1 MANGFGSLFI
11 GASGLQNAQSALN
24 TTANNLSNV
33 GTTGYVRQQVRFAD
47 KNYNKLKDGCRNVNM
62 QQYGLGVGIG
72 DVVHARDIFLDKR
85 YRQNYGCKEF
95 YSVRAESA
103 DYVTDLLQEMHGEQF
118 KNSIS
123 DFWQACQELSTENE
137 VTVYQNLVVEKAELL
152 ISRAKTLYSDFQKYQ
167 SNLNEQIEDDVDRVN
182 EIGQRIYE
190 LNLDIQKIEAGGV
203 ETAMTLRDERDNL
216 LDELG
221 AYGMIEIKED
231 QTGFVYVEF
240 ERTRFI
246 DENRAYEIAL
256 KRDKLTGFETPY
268 WTHLSDVE
276 KELYVPVFHLDNA
289 AQTDIRFDTGK
300 IKSKMIVRGDKYG
313 TAADMENAQAY
324 DKIAGSTVT
333 VVEAQMD
340 KLMSSIMMAIN
351 DVFCPN
357 VETTEDIALADG
369 TNLPAGTLILD
380 TENCARGSD
389 GKLPPRELFTRADVD
404 RYREVTGDDGKTYYV
419 YNAPKDGDIDSQY
432 SITNVSVN
440 EDLKKQVSLTPAFL
454 ENGTVAFK
462 LAKKFSDAWNETGMK
477 LNPYDEKP
485 CNFEDYYNRV
495 IVELGLEGNIYKS
508 ATDTMEGA
516 MYSIDNKRQQIMG
529 VSSDEELTQMIKYQ
543 SAYNA
548 ASRFMTVISEM
559 TELIVTGL
567 GR

>member
-454 ENGTVAFK
+454 ENGTVAFE

>member
-182 EIGQRIYE
+182 EIGERIYE

-231 QTGFVYVEF
+231 QTGFVYVDF

-300 IKSKMIVRGDKYG
+300 IKSKMIVRGDQYG
-313 TAADMENAQAY
+313 TAADMENAQTY

>member
-389 GKLPPRELFTRADVD
+389 GKLPPRELFTRSDLD
-404 RYREVTGDDGKTYYV
+404 RYREVTGADGKTYYV

>member
-389 GKLPPRELFTRADVD
+389 GKLPPRELFTRSDLD